1 MTPEQIAHKVAGD
14 WIMGPIDMGDLER
27 RITDAL
33 RIEHAR
39 IDLAYVVLQQIQRI
53 AEDAMSMQPTMD
65 GKGNSYATVDH
76 ILHMARKAL
85 LTLQG
90 EV

>member
-14 WIMGPIDMGDLER
+14 WIMGPIDMGDLEH
-27 RITDAL
+27 RIANAI
-33 RIEHAR
+33 RVEHAR
-39 IDLAYVVLQQIQRI
+39 IDLAYVALQQIQRM
-53 AEDAMSMQPTMD
+53 AEDAMNTPTPE
-65 GKGNSYATVDH
+65 GHSYATVDH

>member
-27 RITDAL
+27 RIADAL

-39 IDLAYVVLQQIQRI
+39 IDLAYVALQQIQRMAENAMI
-53 AEDAMSMQPTMD
+53 ARTRE
-65 GKGNSYATVDH
+65 GHSYETVNH
-76 ILHMARKAL
+76 ILHQARRAV